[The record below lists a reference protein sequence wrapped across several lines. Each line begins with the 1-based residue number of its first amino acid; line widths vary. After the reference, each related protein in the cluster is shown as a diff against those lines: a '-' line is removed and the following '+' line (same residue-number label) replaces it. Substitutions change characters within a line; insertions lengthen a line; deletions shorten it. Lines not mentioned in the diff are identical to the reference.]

1 MAAGPANLTNLA
13 TTVAE
18 VYEKPFGDLKD
29 KNKKSFLARFPTKK
43 AVKATVDWKVRDAEY
58 SPVWSAAEAD
68 QSSFITSTVW
78 ASDGVGSATA
88 FLAPNNHPY
97 LNASVSIRLN
107 YAAVEVT
114 KLAEIVGEGRG
125 SYVNILKDEID
136 QATKDF
142 WRSLNIDALSTA
154 TTSGNSGKDIDGIGV
169 LFNGTSYAGIA
180 VASYP
185 ESTPV
190 RDTTTTTLTIAALQT
205 MFNNLEGGT
214 ETLGADT
221 IRDGEVKEIWTSPA
235 QWTAYGNL
243 LTGFRRYGPDDTLDG
258 GIGPALNFNNV
269 PVLMIP
275 RFPAGYLIM
284 YGGGIEYRVLKTL
297 DTSDKSQNKVD
308 ATALQMGHFS
318 NLCFKNRKESGV
330 FSALT

>member
-1 MAAGPANLTNLA
+1 MAPGPASLSTLA
-13 TTVAE
+13 NTVRE
-18 VYEKPFGDLKD
+18 VYEQPFGDLKD

-43 AVKATVDWKVRDAEY
+43 AVKATVDFKIRDAEY
-58 SPVWSAAEAD
+58 SPVWSAAESD

-88 FLAPNNHPY
+88 FLAPNNHPFI
-97 LNASVSIRLN
+97 NASVSIRLN
-107 YAAVEVT
+107 YAAVEVS
-114 KLAEIVGEGRG
+114 KLAEIVGNGAG
-125 SYVNILKDEID
+125 SWIDILKDEMS
-136 QATKDF
+136 QVTSDF

-154 TTSGNSGKDIDGIGV
+154 TTAGNSGKDIDGIGV
-169 LFNGTSYAGIA
+169 LFNGTSYAGVA

-190 RDTTTTTLTIAALQT
+190 RDTTTTTLTVASLQT

-214 ETLGADT
+214 EVLGTDT

-243 LTGFRRYGPDDTLDG
+243 LTGFRRYGADDTLDA
-258 GIGPALNFNNV
+258 GIGKALNFNNV
-269 PVLMIP
+269 PVYMIP

-297 DTSDKSQNKVD
+297 DSSDKSQNKVD
-308 ATALQMGHFS
+308 ATALQFGHFS
-318 NLCFKNRKESGV
+318 NLVFKNRKESGI
-330 FSALT
+330 FTALT

>member
-18 VYEKPFGDLKD
+18 VYEKPFMSLKD
-29 KNKKSFLARFPTKK
+29 EGKRSFLKRFPTKK
-43 AVKATVDWKVRDAEY
+43 AVKATVDWKERDAEY
-58 SPVWSAAEAD
+58 SPVWSAAESD
-68 QSSFITSTVW
+68 QQSFITSTVW

-88 FLAPNNHPY
+88 FLAPNNHPL
-97 LNASVSIRLN
+97 LNASVTIRIN

-114 KLAEIVGEGRG
+114 KLAQLVGEGAG
-125 SYVNILKDEID
+125 SHLDILKDEIA
-136 QATKDF
+136 QMTQDF

-154 TTSGNSGKDIDGIGV
+154 TTSGNSGKDIDGLGV
-169 LFNGTSYAGIA
+169 LFNGTSYAGLA

-190 RDTTTTTLTIAALQT
+190 RDTTTTTLTVAALQT
-205 MFNNLEGGT
+205 MFNNIEGGT
-214 ETLGADT
+214 ETLGTDT
-221 IRDGEVKEIWTSPA
+221 IREGDIKEIWTSPA

-243 LTGFRRYGPDDTLDG
+243 LTGFRRYGADDTLDG

-275 RFPAGYLIM
+275 RFPAGYLVM
-284 YGGGIEYRVLKTL
+284 YAGGIEYRVLKAL
-297 DTSDKSQNKVD
+297 SGSDKSQNKVD
-308 ATALQMGHFS
+308 ATAMQYGHFS
-318 NLCFKNRKESGV
+318 NLIFKGRRNSGI
-330 FSALT
+330 FTALT